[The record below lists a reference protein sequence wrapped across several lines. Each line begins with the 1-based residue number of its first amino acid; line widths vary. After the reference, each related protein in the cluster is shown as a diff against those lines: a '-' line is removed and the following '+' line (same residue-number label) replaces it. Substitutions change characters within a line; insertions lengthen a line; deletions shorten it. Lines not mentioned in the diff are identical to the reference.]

1 MAGRVGLISLV
12 LANNPMMVCQG
23 EEREGAKEKK
33 KRSFSFL
40 FFFVPNDVP
49 FRFLLY
55 FPRVMRR
62 SLTR

>member
-33 KRSFSFL
+33 KRSFSF
-40 FFFVPNDVP
+40 FFFLSLMIFP
-49 FRFLLY
+49 FGFFIFLVLCDEI
-55 FPRVMRR
+55 
-62 SLTR
+62 